1 MNRTYLT
8 PPNTDPRL
16 AKLGQ
21 AGQSIWSDALSRDE
35 IRSGRLQALI
45 DAGVTGVTSNPVI
58 FEQAISK
65 SNDYD
70 ADIKAMLAKNPKLS
84 PKEIYENLAIN
95 DIQEAAELFSKTYET
110 SRGKEGFVSL
120 EVDPHLAHD
129 TDATINEA
137 INLFS
142 WLNLAKVMIKIPAT
156 HEGIAAMRELAGR
169 QIHGKFISINMTLI
183 FSLEQYQ
190 AIIAAWKSGL
200 KQNAP
205 HVLESDTLFAPK
217 CVASFFMSRID
228 VLVEKHLGELVE
240 AKRLLPF
247 EAEYLMPPL
256 APSMALAAA
265 EQAYK
270 LWREESKKT
279 SPFATP
285 RLLWASTGTKN
296 KSLPDTYYMEN
307 LIAKDTI
314 NTVPPAT
321 LAAFR
326 DHGNVKPSQLDF
338 AHLAHNKCLQDLAGH
353 GMTLEKLGSRLLPD
367 GLKIFAEAQ
376 DRLLAAI
383 AAKMS

>member
-8 PPNTDPRL
+8 PPNADPRL

-21 AGQSIWSDALSRDE
+21 AGQSLWSDVLSRDE
-35 IRSGRLQALI
+35 IRSGRLAALI
-45 DAGVTGVTSNPVI
+45 AAGVTGVTSNPVI

-70 ADIKAMLAKNPKLS
+70 NDIKAMLAKNPKLS
-84 PKEIYENLAIN
+84 PKEVYENLAIA
-95 DIQEAAELFSKTYET
+95 DIQEAAGLLRPIYEQT
-110 SRGKEGFVSL
+110 GDCDGFVSL
-120 EVDPHLAHD
+120 EVDPHLAYD
-129 TDATINEA
+129 RDATINEA
-137 INLFS
+137 IDLFTRIDRP
-142 WLNLAKVMIKIPAT
+142 NVMIKIPAT
-156 HEGIAAMRELAGR
+156 TEGIQAMKILSGNRIGNYS
-169 QIHGKFISINMTLI
+169 ININMTLI
-183 FSLEQYQ
+183 FTLEQYQ
-190 AIIAAWKSGL
+190 SIIEAWQTGL
-200 KQNAP
+200 KKTYPSIYPSDAP
-205 HVLESDTLFAPK
+205 Q

-228 VLVEKHLGELVE
+228 VLVEKHLGELL
-240 AKRLLPF
+240 AAGRLLPF

-256 APSMALAAA
+256 APSLALAAA

-270 LWREESKKT
+270 LWREKSEET

-296 KSLPDTYYMEN
+296 KNLPDTYYMEN

-326 DHGNVKPSQLDF
+326 DHGNVKPSQLNF
-338 AHLAHNKCLQDLAGH
+338 AHLADNKCLQDLAGH
-353 GMTLEKLGSRLLPD
+353 GMTLEKLGARLLPD
-367 GLKIFAEAQ
+367 GLTIFAEAQ